1 MVCGKKLALTE
12 KYKDDIDSMPK
23 SDALMTGTY
32 YHYLMENW
40 VKGHVETDSVID
52 TSEIQDPAWA
62 EAVRLFN
69 FVSSNRDRNH
79 WGHVYGTEVRLP
91 VSAEH
96 QNTIAQ
102 FFGIFGDDTP
112 TGQIDL
118 LVYMDQEKVF
128 DLEHEHSINLNGPG
142 LYIIDYKTAGARAS
156 EESSKALYTQ
166 TVQSMTYPLLWNLS
180 EGEQIRGMIFDVIV
194 KHKTLGENSQQ
205 VFVAIPDES
214 HGNIVRSA
222 IRIARAS
229 KIRARANPYAC
240 YYKGFECRFL
250 RNAVCSRT

>member
-12 KYKDDIDSMPK
+12 KYKDDIESMPK
-23 SDALMTGTY
+23 SDALLTGTY

-40 VKGHVETDSVID
+40 VKGFVETDSVID

-69 FVSSNRDRNH
+69 YVSSNRERNH
-79 WGHVYGTEVRLP
+79 WGRIMGTEVRLP
-91 VSAEH
+91 HNAEH
-96 QNTIAQ
+96 RKAIAS

-118 LVYMDQEKVF
+118 LVYMSQDKVW
-128 DLEHEHSINLNGPG
+128 DLEYQYGFDLNGPG
-142 LYIIDYKTAGARAS
+142 LYILDYKTTGARVNA
-156 EESSKALYTQ
+156 ESAKGLYTQ
-166 TVQSMTYPLLWNLS
+166 TVQAMTYPLLWNLS
-180 EGEQIRGMIFDVIV
+180 GGAQIKGMIFDVIV
-194 KHKTLGENSQQ
+194 KHKVLGENSQQ
-205 VFVAIPDES
+205 VFVSIPDES
-214 HGNIVRSA
+214 HRQVVRSA

-229 KIRARANPYAC
+229 KLRARANPYAC
-240 YYKGFECRFL
+240 FYKGFECRFL